1 MLWRKF
7 KLDWQYAIGELVI
20 VVAGVLVALAIE
32 QWNDDRLERIEAGE
46 ILQHLLIDLRE
57 DLKDV
62 DLMIRLVR
70 DKQESLSRV
79 KSVFESG
86 KRPENEQQFLRD
98 LVIGANLGWNQFRPN
113 NTTYQ
118 EALSSG
124 KLSLIRVGALRTAIS
139 LYYFDFTN
147 TINRADERETL
158 FPQLSYQL
166 IPRHS
171 DLTLEALRE
180 VEHHLSDDQT
190 ARLVDNAL
198 RSSIGDHVIAEMNL
212 A

>member
-20 VVAGVLVALAIE
+20 VVAGVLVALAID

-86 KRPENEQQFLRD
+86 ERPENEQQFLRD

-139 LYYFDFTN
+139 LYYFCLLYTSDA
-147 TINRADERETL
+147 ADE
-158 FPQLSYQL
+158 
-166 IPRHS
+166 
-171 DLTLEALRE
+171 
-180 VEHHLSDDQT
+180 
-190 ARLVDNAL
+190 
-198 RSSIGDHVIAEMNL
+198 
-212 A
+212 